1 MMKRKELLVAISL
14 LFAACGP
21 KVSETSTS
29 VDRIDL
35 SNYEGS
41 VDQKIKSI
49 SVVNLDVD
57 DSWSY
62 INQSRMT
69 MTANRYVFVHRYA
82 KRLLMYDLKGKKVVD
97 RSIQGRGPGELNSVE
112 NVFAQDN
119 KVYCFDDGDGSLI
132 SYDEKGKYVSKL
144 SFEDGADYVYGLGDS
159 FIGLSIFRDDYVYVY
174 DKDLKQTGSF
184 LELDEFFKYNSSSFG
199 FNPTSYLFKDSLRFI
214 MSHDYTIYSLSN
226 GSFTPRFEFVA
237 ENSIPSSF
245 YKQYEGMHKNALD
258 MSSDLAKGGYDYGFC
273 SLAETERYLVFEY
286 FSSKSG
292 TKTCLFDKHDKTLY
306 KSFVPER
313 FIDEENASDVTSHDV
328 WQNLIY
334 YLIPSYSDG
343 ESVYF
348 RISKDIYQVLKLSL
362 DKLDDRQKSLY
373 RDITRYM
380 ARNTLSDGDLLIL
393 RVDFE

>member
-1 MMKRKELLVAISL
+1 MKRKELLVAMSL
-14 LFAACGP
+14 LFAACGQ
-21 KVSETSTS
+21 KSVETVTG

-35 SNYEGS
+35 STCAGS
-41 VDQKIKSI
+41 VDEKIKTI

-112 NVFAQDN
+112 NVFSQDN
-119 KVYCFDDGDGSLI
+119 RVYCFDDGDGTLV

-144 SFEDGADYVYGLGDS
+144 TFEDGADYVYGLGDG
-159 FIGLSIFRDDYVYVY
+159 FIGLSNFRDDYVYVY
-174 DKDLKQTGSF
+174 DKEIKRTGSF

-199 FNPTSYLFKDSLRFI
+199 LNPTSYVFRDSLRFI
-214 MSHDYTIYSLSN
+214 MSHDYTIYSLSD
-226 GSFTPRFEFVA
+226 GEFTPRFEFVA
-237 ENSIPSSF
+237 ENPIPSSF
-245 YKQYEGMHKNALD
+245 YKKHEGMHQNALD

-273 SLAETERYLVFEY
+273 SLAETDRYLVFEY
-286 FSSKSG
+286 FSSVNG
-292 TKTCLFDKHDKTLY
+292 TKTCLFDKRYKTLY
-306 KSFVPER
+306 KSFVPKR
-313 FIDEENASDVTSHDV
+313 FVDVENASDVTADDV

-334 YLIPSYSDG
+334 YLIPTYSDG

-348 RISKDIYQVLKLSL
+348 RISKDIYQVLKSSQ

-380 ARNTLSDGDLLIL
+380 TRNTLSDGDLLIL
-393 RVDFE
+393 RVEFE